1 VKTQEVELDKMKCH
15 YEDLLQDMENE
26 QAGKIKQLVKE
37 FDKTIAEKEKE
48 FERTFSNALGNV
60 TSILL

>member
-1 VKTQEVELDKMKCH
+1 
-15 YEDLLQDMENE
+15 MENE

-48 FERTFSNALGNV
+48 FEKTFSNALGNV